1 MQQLDASSRPP
12 LSSENSFDSVDTEC
26 SSTTDLSRPE
36 VLTTSFDST
45 TDCPTDST
53 SDTHSHRLQQMKAD
67 SGYRSLEANNSRPP
81 KLSKKQI
88 HFVEDSLSLE
98 AHEGDIHRDR
108 SRERHRDPDSM
119 ADFHDDIC
127 DPQNKRERL
136 RKSVAQFERR
146 WGKSQAKKRREALR
160 ERHASFDSALSG
172 SLSGPIVCVGG
183 SLEGDA
189 TTTDE
194 ISGKRSVLA
203 RFLRTHRYPA
213 SHYRLQRDYSIDE
226 KSDRLFKEFTRTETP
241 LDWEIAGR
249 RGTRLYTGRRLHRHL
264 DAEGSPRSHRRK
276 LSPQDSIEEEDQVA
290 AALWEGEVS
299 RPESLAGSIGG
310 DDITAF
316 AVTEE
321 VE

>member
-1 MQQLDASSRPP
+1 
-12 LSSENSFDSVDTEC
+12 
-26 SSTTDLSRPE
+26 
-36 VLTTSFDST
+36 
-45 TDCPTDST
+45 
-53 SDTHSHRLQQMKAD
+53 MKAD

-88 HFVEDSLSLE
+88 HFVEDSLE
-98 AHEGDIHRDR
+98 VQEGDIHRDR

-119 ADFHDDIC
+119 ADFQDEIY
-127 DPQNKRERL
+127 DPQSKRERL
-136 RKSVAQFERR
+136 RKNVAQIERR
-146 WGKSQAKKRREALR
+146 WGKSHAKKRREALR
-160 ERHASFDSALSG
+160 ERHASFDSALGG
-172 SLSGPIVCVGG
+172 SLSGPVVCVGG

-203 RFLRTHRYPA
+203 RFLRTHRYPGA
-213 SHYRLQRDYSIDE
+213 YRRLERDYSIDE
-226 KSDRLFKEFTRTETP
+226 KSDRLFREFSRTETS
-241 LDWEIAGR
+241 LDWETPGR

-276 LSPQDSIEEEDQVA
+276 LSPQDSIEEEDQIA

-299 RPESLAGSIGG
+299 RPESLVGSIGG